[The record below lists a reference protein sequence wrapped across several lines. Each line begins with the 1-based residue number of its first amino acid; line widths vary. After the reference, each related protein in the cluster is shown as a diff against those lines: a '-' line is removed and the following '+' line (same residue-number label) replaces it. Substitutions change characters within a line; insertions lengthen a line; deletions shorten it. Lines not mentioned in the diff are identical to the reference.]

1 MILMNWIVYRIQ
13 QNHYF
18 LDTEDAGS
26 DYWCVQD
33 QGTNDERKHYPQR
46 LHLRDESVQWYDW
59 KGHEFITTKTVRFAQ
74 ICMCYRTDCWT
85 ML

>member
-26 DYWCVQD
+26 DHRCVQD

-46 LHLRDESVQWYDW
+46 LHLRDESV
-59 KGHEFITTKTVRFAQ
+59 
-74 ICMCYRTDCWT
+74 
-85 ML
+85 